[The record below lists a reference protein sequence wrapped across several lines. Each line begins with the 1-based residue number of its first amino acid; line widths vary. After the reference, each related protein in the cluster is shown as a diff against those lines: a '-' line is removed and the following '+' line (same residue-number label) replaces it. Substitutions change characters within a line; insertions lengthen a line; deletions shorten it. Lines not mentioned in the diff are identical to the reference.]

1 MAFFRASD
9 VTELAME
16 LEKSGEAFYRAVAQK
31 ADSPAV
37 RSLFEELAEQE
48 VIHYKIFSKLFQT
61 AQGKP
66 FMTDQEWDM
75 YQDYLEATVQS
86 AFFEGA
92 DKALSVA
99 AEVESEKEA
108 LHMAMRFE
116 KETMLFF
123 HDLYDA
129 VPELEK
135 ESVSKVIAEE
145 KRHVRRLAAMLSEV

>member
-1 MAFFRASD
+1 MAFMRAAD

-16 LEKSGEAFYRAVAQK
+16 LEKSGEAFYRAVAK
-31 ADSPAV
+31 KVPSPQV
-37 RSLFEELAEQE
+37 RTLFEDLAEQE
-48 VIHYKIFSKLFQT
+48 VIHYRIFSKLFQS

-86 AFFEGA
+86 AFFEGP

-99 AEVESEKEA
+99 EQVKDEKEA
-108 LHMAMRFE
+108 LHMAIRFE

-123 HDLYDA
+123 HDLYDV
-129 VPELEK
+129 VPESEK
-135 ESVSKVIAEE
+135 ETISRVIAEE
-145 KRHVRRLAAMLSEV
+145 KRHVRLLAGML